1 MLHHLILHSHYKI
14 SDASGTRSF
23 KPQILHGAL
32 SLNETTADGALSGV
46 SISQL
51 TDKEWTTIDFVDAP
65 PLLEGR
71 QYLVLVEGDWQLA
84 TWCVSRTRVD
94 IPPQYYFQSSRVP
107 FGAVIEKFVLVP
119 TPNESEAWLPVSI
132 PDCLP
137 TPGDV
142 VLHIDKGENFARQ
155 SVYEHHSSRRYQ
167 GLNGLCFGPDNPAPA
182 VRKWMLVEALLA
194 A

>member
-1 MLHHLILHSHYKI
+1 MLHQLILRSHYKFN
-14 SDASGTRSF
+14 STCGPRSF
-23 KPQILHGAL
+23 VPQMLDGAL
-32 SLNETTADGALSGV
+32 SLSETKADGNPTGST
-46 SISQL
+46 IDPL
-51 TDKEWTTIDFVDAP
+51 TPQEWATIDFADSP

-71 QYLVLVEGDWQLA
+71 QYLVLVGGLWLLA

-94 IPPQYYFQSSRVP
+94 IPHQYYFQSSRIP

-119 TPNESEAWLPVSI
+119 TSNENEAWHPVSI

-137 TPGDV
+137 SPGDE

-155 SVYEHHSSRRYQ
+155 SVYEHHCSRRYQ
-167 GLNGLCFGPDNPAPA
+167 GLNGLCFGPDNPAQA
-182 VRKWMLVEALLA
+182 VRLWMPVEALVA